1 MKHMLDKQVTRKQ
14 FLLSIGSV
22 VGLIAMSGVPKI
34 LTGSKENKN
43 TDQSSAYGNQSYGGK
58 SA

>member
-1 MKHMLDKQVTRKQ
+1 MLDKQVTRKQ

-22 VGLIAMSGVPKI
+22 VGVLALSGVPKI
-34 LTGSKENKN
+34 FNNKSSNSSKKSTENSN
-43 TDQSSAYGNQSYGGK
+43 SYGNQTYGGK